1 VLQYLTVEELAQGW
15 IDFYSQ
21 DLPPELMGTIGE
33 YGEKRDCYA
42 DILDFHR
49 WFEGLD
55 EEGRS
60 SFGS

>member
-1 VLQYLTVEELAQGW
+1 MLQYLTVEELAQGW
-15 IDFYSQ
+15 IDFYSHE
-21 DLPPELMGTIGE
+21 LPPEIMGTIGE
-33 YGEKRDCYA
+33 NGDERDCYA
-42 DILDFHR
+42 DMLDHAR